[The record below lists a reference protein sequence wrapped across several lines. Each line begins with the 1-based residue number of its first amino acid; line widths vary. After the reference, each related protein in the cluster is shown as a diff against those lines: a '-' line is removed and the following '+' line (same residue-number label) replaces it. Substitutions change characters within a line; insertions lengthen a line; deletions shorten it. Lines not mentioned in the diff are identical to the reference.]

1 MNEIVTLITIK
12 KIAAVIFAIMKQ
24 HWDARYRE
32 TEFAYGETP
41 NVWVKDCL
49 SKIEPHGTLL
59 FPAEGEGRNS
69 VYAETLGWKTKSFDM
84 SQGGKEKAVQLA
96 DKNGLT
102 YLDYEVITFQEV
114 QLEEASFD
122 GVIFNY
128 THFPESMKS
137 SFFEKMLR
145 SVKPQGY
152 VVFECF
158 SKNNL
163 PFRKKNPKVGGPDKE
178 EMLYT
183 VDELTQLFGSHFR
196 GDIFE
201 TQTTLN
207 EGKYHIGEAMVIRAF
222 GRLD

>member
-1 MNEIVTLITIK
+1 MNEIVTLITIEENSQGYLCY
-12 KIAAVIFAIMKQ
+12 MKQ

-49 SKIEPHGTLL
+49 SEIEPDGTLL

-84 SQGGKEKAVQLA
+84 SEGGKEKALQLA

-102 YLDYEVITFQEV
+102 QLDYEVITFQEI
-114 QLEEASFD
+114 QLEEANFN

-128 THFPESMKS
+128 THFTESMKS

-145 SVKPQGY
+145 AVGPKGY
-152 VVFECF
+152 VIFECF

-163 PFRKKNPKVGGPDKE
+163 PFREKNPKVGGPDRE

-183 VDELTQLFGSHFR
+183 VDELTQLFGPRFK
-196 GDIFE
+196 GEIFE